1 MAEPDPLPVTVP
13 ASLHAVV
20 AHAVSVEFAASYLC
34 GAVLVGGV
42 LHPRTETARK
52 RLKSTAA
59 ALLALNEAG
68 VSLGEAIPPDDRMAI
83 ATGPAPHTPTERRT
97 RR

>member
-13 ASLHAVV
+13 ASLHAAV
-20 AHAVSVEFAASYLC
+20 ADAVSAAFAASYLC
-34 GAVLVGGV
+34 GAVLIGGV

-52 RLKSTAA
+52 RLRDTTA
-59 ALLALNEAG
+59 ALLALNQAG
-68 VSLGEAIPPDDRMAI
+68 VSLGDAIPPGDRMAI